1 MRVLPAL
8 FFISTLTPVARTFE
22 FTAPDTTK
30 PINFSEPVVFE
41 WPIVGGNP
49 LQPWLQLIFATGDSS
64 GSGRWGIN
72 FERLDTRNTSTW
84 TWDAPEWIANV
95 TADGF
100 EQLLVKGKN
109 NWFEASLSRLPYSN
123 QSWSSNLV
131 ATDKFE
137 MSRSSFICSVIAS
150 QLLRR
155 LWPGPEC
162 ISGQCC
168 VGSAVMLSNALKNAK
183 MSRCGMVRRND
194 TPGHSVSVVESRY
207 QLHDSP

>member
-137 MSRSSFICSVIAS
+137 VEGYPY
-150 QLLRR
+150 LRD
-155 LWPGPEC
+155 PY
-162 ISGQCC
+162 SGAG
-168 VGSAVMLSNALKNAK
+168 VTTPSLSLALAAGA
-183 MSRCGMVRRND
+183 MTLIFGLTS
-194 TPGHSVSVVESRY
+194 
-207 QLHDSP
+207 